1 MKNILM
7 DRLSKVYEVG
17 LGFNQLQPTSLFIST
32 IYQDTIA
39 KLPQTNQF
47 NELNVINLNSTVEN
61 VLSNIYLNLI

>member
-1 MKNILM
+1 M

-47 NELNVINLNSTVEN
+47 NELKCTNFNSTVINVLNNINLN
-61 VLSNIYLNLI
+61 LNKS

>member
-1 MKNILM
+1 MQRSGTPVAKFMKNILM

-39 KLPQTNQF
+39 K
-47 NELNVINLNSTVEN
+47 
-61 VLSNIYLNLI
+61 